1 MLEETSI
8 FTLAGKVSLRRKRQN
23 DVLCGNLNKNVS
35 PYILKFKFFFKN
47 TCFTMATWIHVDL
60 LQPKS
65 EMIYP
70 LKKVCLII
78 IHRNPTYILDMSCC
92 HKHQQQRYHN
102 ETIKICIFPHYMYVD
117 IFSLQQKPFILC
129 LNVLPHITKL

>member
-8 FTLAGKVSLRRKRQN
+8 FTLAGKVPLWRKRQN

-60 LQPKS
+60 L
-65 EMIYP
+65 
-70 LKKVCLII
+70 
-78 IHRNPTYILDMSCC
+78 
-92 HKHQQQRYHN
+92 
-102 ETIKICIFPHYMYVD
+102 
-117 IFSLQQKPFILC
+117 
-129 LNVLPHITKL
+129 